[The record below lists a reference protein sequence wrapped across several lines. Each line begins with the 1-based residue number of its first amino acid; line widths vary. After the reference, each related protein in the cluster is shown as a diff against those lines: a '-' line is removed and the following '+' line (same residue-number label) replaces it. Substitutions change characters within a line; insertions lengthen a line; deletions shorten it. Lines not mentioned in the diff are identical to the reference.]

1 MSSWAAAEDSD
12 SDEEVQQP
20 VVSTPAVTESA
31 PVRSTRPS
39 KPAAPRECMGFMMGV
54 RYSARL
60 EDIEEFLRDNEVE
73 FVRIDMI
80 NDRDG
85 RFSGKA
91 KVELVDDN
99 ALDRFLGLK
108 GATFM
113 DKDILTKEWEAERP
127 RRDDRRDD
135 RRGGGRGG
143 GRGDDRREPRE
154 PREFADRRE
163 PREYADRR
171 EPREPREYASRPA
184 PAHGG
189 DARRFDNGDR
199 QDRRE
204 APRDRDFGDR
214 DRRRPNNSS
223 QGPRDRDDR
232 RPRRDGDEEAAAPA
246 VPAERPR
253 VVLAPRTKP
262 IEEIG
267 LPAARPDIFGGGRP
281 HDELEFRRRKE
292 QEKATTS
299 SADAGDNA
307 TGGYTITPPADD
319 SNKKPAA
326 RKEDRAPRKEKEPRR
341 EKKEKKDRAP
351 STVDQDGALAA
362 QLAAE
367 EIGKLTVQSPE
378 DADFTVV
385 ERSSK
390 KKVGPPATAAG
401 GAASSGASK
410 KPIQN
415 NSKGKGTG
423 PPRQEQKPASAKGDG
438 KKDKVGAKKEA
449 AASAA
454 PSSAPATGAAA
465 APSPKLSNTA
475 FASLADDSD
484 QDD

>member
-20 VVSTPAVTESA
+20 VVSAPAVTESA

-39 KPAAPRECMGFMMGV
+39 KPAAPRECIGFMMGV

-60 EDIEEFLRDNEVE
+60 EDIEEFLRDNEVD

-80 NDRDG
+80 SDREG

-99 ALDRFLGLK
+99 AFNRFLDLK

-113 DKDILTKEWEAERP
+113 DKEILTKEWEAERP

-135 RRGGGRGG
+135 RRGGGRG
-143 GRGDDRREPRE
+143 D
-154 PREFADRRE
+154 
-163 PREYADRR
+163 DRR
-171 EPREPREYASRPA
+171 EPREPREYAPRPA
-184 PAHGG
+184 PAHG

-223 QGPRDRDDR
+223 QVPRDRDDR
-232 RPRRDGDEEAAAPA
+232 RPRRDGDEEAAPAAPA
-246 VPAERPR
+246 APAERRR

-267 LPAARPDIFGGGRP
+267 QPAARPDIFGGGRP
-281 HDELEFRRRKE
+281 HDELEFQRRKE
-292 QEKATTS
+292 QEKATSS

-319 SNKKPAA
+319 NKKPAA

-367 EIGKLTVQSPE
+367 EIGKLTVQSPD

-390 KKVGPPATAAG
+390 KKAGPPATAAG

-415 NSKGKGTG
+415 NSKGKGNG

-454 PSSAPATGAAA
+454 PPSSAPAAAA